1 MTKSVPAAQTF
12 ETAMTELEAIVR
24 QMETGGLPL
33 EQALDHY
40 RRGAALLRQCQDKLD
55 TAERQVKILEG
66 GSLVPFEADGVD
78 PDSVTRI

>member
-1 MTKSVPAAQTF
+1 MTEPVPAAHTF

-40 RRGAALLRQCQDKLD
+40 RRGTALLRQCQDKLNA
-55 TAERQVKILEG
+55 AERQVEILEG
-66 GSLVPFEADGVD
+66 DSLVPLEADSID